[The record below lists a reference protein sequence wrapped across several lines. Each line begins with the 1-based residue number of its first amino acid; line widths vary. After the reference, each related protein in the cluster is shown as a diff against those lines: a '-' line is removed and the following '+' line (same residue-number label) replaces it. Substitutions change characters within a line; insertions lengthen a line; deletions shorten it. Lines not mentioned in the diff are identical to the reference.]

1 MKRVSLIGGAL
12 ALAAAVGAGYWAGSR
27 HDSGR
32 EPAPAAPADK
42 KVLYWHDPMVPGQHF
57 DKPGKSPFM
66 EMQLVPVYAEDSAAS
81 GVAIDSRTRQN
92 LGLRTSE
99 VKKGQLAG
107 MLEAPGAV
115 AWDESQAVVVQARSA
130 GIVERLK
137 VRTPLAQVRKGQ
149 VLAELYVPEFVAA
162 QEEYLAARKL
172 QAEGMQG
179 VAEAALQRM
188 RLAGMSEGQ
197 IQSVVRSGTVQ
208 PRVAVIAPAS
218 GVVAELG
225 VREGASVGPGATLFR
240 LNGTASVWVVA
251 DVPQSAGGQI
261 APGSAAT
268 VYSNA
273 LPGETLTGKVN
284 AVLPDIDAATRTR
297 KVRVDVINPG
307 GRLAPGTFASVRF
320 ASPTAAEVLLIP
332 SEAVIR
338 TGKRNVVFVVS
349 GEGRFEA
356 VEVDLGSETGGETE
370 VRKGLRA
377 GQRVVVSGQFLV
389 DSEASLRG
397 AESRLGAGREADK

>member
-32 EPAPAAPADK
+32 EPAQAAPADK

-81 GVAIDSRTRQN
+81 DVAIDSRTRQN

-107 MLEAPGAV
+107 MQEAPGAV

-130 GIVERLK
+130 GIVERLN

-261 APGSAAT
+261 VPGAVAT

-273 LPGETLTGKVN
+273 LPGETLKGKVS

-356 VEVDLGSETGGETE
+356 VEVDLGSEAGAETE
-370 VRKGLRA
+370 VRKGLHA